1 MDINWYYTEGEL
13 TLKVDGDEHKFLLE
27 DLIAGS
33 SAYKE
38 RRKKV
43 LTVFLFSLLLIGS
56 MQFFWGGMPSGQ
68 SAYFYIGYFSTP
80 LIFAAMDV
88 LFAERSGVIDFGLEG
103 KMLAAA
109 FVAAVGSYFFGSP
122 WLGLMLAIIA
132 CVSLSMLHGFASVTH
147 KGDQVVSCVAINILM
162 IGLTTALA
170 AAGFGQAGLTPTLTN
185 EQRFLEIT
193 LPFEDALQ
201 NVPIIG
207 LIYSDILSGHYIFVY
222 IAYLIVPVVYW
233 IVFKTS
239 FGLRIRAVGED
250 PSAVDTAGI
259 NVFAM
264 RYKALMVNGV
274 LIAFAGAHLSTAV
287 NANFFREMS
296 AGRGYLALAAL
307 IFGKWHPK
315 TALIACLLFGFT
327 DALQIRLQGVE
338 LPAVGTIPVQLIQA
352 IPYVLTVILLA
363 GFVGKAIA
371 PNAIGQPYIKER

>member
-1 MDINWYYTEGEL
+1 MEYFT
-13 TLKVDGDEHKFLLE
+13 
-27 DLIAGS
+27 DLA
-33 SAYKE
+33 
-38 RRKKV
+38 
-43 LTVFLFSLLLIGS
+43 SLLNSTFRI
-56 MQFFWGGMPSGQ
+56 
-68 SAYFYIGYFSTP
+68 STP
-80 LIFAAMDV
+80 LIFAAMAG

-109 FVAAVGSYFFGSP
+109 FVAATGSYFFGSE
-122 WLGLMLAIIA
+122 WLGLALAIIA

-170 AAGFGQAGLTPTLTN
+170 AAWFGQAGLTPTLSN
-185 EQRFLEIT
+185 DQRFLEIT
-193 LPFEDALQ
+193 LPFADALRS
-201 NVPIIG
+201 VPVIG
-207 LIYSDILSGHYIFVY
+207 LIYSEILSGHYIFVY
-222 IAYLIVPVVYW
+222 MAYLLVPVVYW

-239 FGLRIRAVGED
+239 FGLRLRAVGEN

-259 NVFAM
+259 NVFSM
-264 RYKALMVNGV
+264 RYKALAINGV

-338 LPAVGTIPVQLIQA
+338 LPVVGTIPVQLIQG

-363 GFVGKAIA
+363 GFVGKAFA
-371 PNAIGQPYIKER
+371 PRAIGQPYIKER

>member
-1 MDINWYYTEGEL
+1 MEYFSDI
-13 TLKVDGDEHKFLLE
+13 
-27 DLIAGS
+27 A
-33 SAYKE
+33 
-38 RRKKV
+38 
-43 LTVFLFSLLLIGS
+43 SLLNSTFRI
-56 MQFFWGGMPSGQ
+56 
-68 SAYFYIGYFSTP
+68 STP
-80 LIFAAMDV
+80 LVFAAMAG
-88 LFAERSGVIDFGLEG
+88 LFAERSGVIDFSLEG

-109 FVAAVGSYFFGSP
+109 FVAATGSYFFGSE
-122 WLGLMLAIIA
+122 WLGLALAITA
-132 CVSLSMLHGFASVTH
+132 CLSLSMLHGFASVTH

-170 AAGFGQAGLTPTLTN
+170 AAWFGEAGLTPTLKN
-185 EQRFLEIT
+185 DQRFLEVT
-193 LPFEDALQ
+193 LPFVEILRPL
-201 NVPIIG
+201 PILG
-207 LIYSDILSGHYIFVY
+207 PIYSDIISGHYIFTY
-222 IAYLIVPVVYW
+222 IAYILVPIVYW

-239 FGLRIRAVGED
+239 FGLRLRAVGEN

-259 NVFAM
+259 NVFSM
-264 RYKALMVNGV
+264 RYKALAINGV
-274 LIAFAGAHLSTAV
+274 LIAFAGAYLSTAS

-338 LPAVGTIPVQLIQA
+338 LPVVGIIPVQFIQA

>member
-1 MDINWYYTEGEL
+1 MES
-13 TLKVDGDEHKFLLE
+13 FA
-27 DLIAGS
+27 DLA
-33 SAYKE
+33 
-38 RRKKV
+38 
-43 LTVFLFSLLLIGS
+43 SLLNSTFRI
-56 MQFFWGGMPSGQ
+56 
-68 SAYFYIGYFSTP
+68 STP
-80 LIFAAMDV
+80 LVFAAMAG
-88 LFAERSGVIDFGLEG
+88 LFAERSGVIDFSLEG
-103 KMLAAA
+103 KMLTAA
-109 FVAAVGSYFFGSP
+109 FVAATGSYFFGSE
-122 WLGLMLAIIA
+122 WLGLVLAIMA

-170 AAGFGQAGLTPTLTN
+170 AAWFGQAGLTPTLSN
-185 EQRFLEIT
+185 DQRFLEIT
-193 LPFEDALQ
+193 LPFAESLRS
-201 NVPIIG
+201 VPVIG
-207 LIYSDILSGHYIFVY
+207 LVYSDILSGHYIFVY
-222 IAYLIVPVVYW
+222 IAYLLVPVVYW

-239 FGLRIRAVGED
+239 FGLRLRAVGEN

-264 RYKALMVNGV
+264 RYKALAINGV

-315 TALIACLLFGFT
+315 TAVLACLLFGFT

-338 LPAVGTIPVQLIQA
+338 LPMIGTIPVQLIQG

-363 GFVGKAIA
+363 GFVGKAFA
-371 PNAIGQPYIKER
+371 PRAIGQPYIKER

>member
-1 MDINWYYTEGEL
+1 MES
-13 TLKVDGDEHKFLLE
+13 FA
-27 DLIAGS
+27 DLS
-33 SAYKE
+33 
-38 RRKKV
+38 
-43 LTVFLFSLLLIGS
+43 SLLNSTFRI
-56 MQFFWGGMPSGQ
+56 
-68 SAYFYIGYFSTP
+68 STP
-80 LIFAAMDV
+80 LVFAAMAG
-88 LFAERSGVIDFGLEG
+88 LFAERSGVIDFSLEG
-103 KMLAAA
+103 KMLTAA
-109 FVAAVGSYFFGSP
+109 FVAATGSYFFGSE
-122 WLGLMLAIIA
+122 WFGLVLAIIA

-170 AAGFGQAGLTPTLTN
+170 AAWFGQAGLTPTLSN
-185 EQRFLEIT
+185 DQRFLEIT
-193 LPFEDALQ
+193 LPFADTLRS
-201 NVPIIG
+201 VPVIG

-222 IAYLIVPVVYW
+222 IAYLLVPVVYW

-239 FGLRIRAVGED
+239 FGLRLRAVGEN

-264 RYKALMVNGV
+264 RYKALAINGV

-315 TALIACLLFGFT
+315 TALLACLLFGFT

-338 LPAVGTIPVQLIQA
+338 LPVVGTIPVQLIQGM
-352 IPYVLTVILLA
+352 PYVLTVILLA
-363 GFVGKAIA
+363 GFVGKAFA
-371 PNAIGQPYIKER
+371 PSAIGQPYIKER

>member
-1 MDINWYYTEGEL
+1 MES
-13 TLKVDGDEHKFLLE
+13 FA
-27 DLIAGS
+27 DLA
-33 SAYKE
+33 
-38 RRKKV
+38 
-43 LTVFLFSLLLIGS
+43 SLLNSTFRI
-56 MQFFWGGMPSGQ
+56 
-68 SAYFYIGYFSTP
+68 STP
-80 LIFAAMDV
+80 LVFAAMAG
-88 LFAERSGVIDFGLEG
+88 LFAERSGVIDFSLEG
-103 KMLAAA
+103 KMLTAA
-109 FVAAVGSYFFGSP
+109 FVAATGSYFFGSE
-122 WLGLMLAIIA
+122 WLGLVLAIIA

-170 AAGFGQAGLTPTLTN
+170 AAWFGQAGLTPTLSN
-185 EQRFLEIT
+185 DQRFLEIT
-193 LPFEDALQ
+193 LPFADTLRS
-201 NVPIIG
+201 VPVIG

-222 IAYLIVPVVYW
+222 IAYLLVPVVYW

-239 FGLRIRAVGED
+239 FGLRLRAVGEN

-264 RYKALMVNGV
+264 RYKALAINGV

-315 TALIACLLFGFT
+315 TALLACLLFGFT

-338 LPAVGTIPVQLIQA
+338 LPMVGTIPVQLIQGM
-352 IPYVLTVILLA
+352 PYVLTVILLA
-363 GFVGKAIA
+363 GFVGKAFA
-371 PNAIGQPYIKER
+371 PSAIGQPYIKER

>member
-1 MDINWYYTEGEL
+1 MEI
-13 TLKVDGDEHKFLLE
+13 FA
-27 DLIAGS
+27 DLA
-33 SAYKE
+33 
-38 RRKKV
+38 
-43 LTVFLFSLLLIGS
+43 SLLNSTLRI
-56 MQFFWGGMPSGQ
+56 
-68 SAYFYIGYFSTP
+68 STP
-80 LIFAAMDV
+80 LIFAAMAG
-88 LFAERSGVIDFGLEG
+88 LFAERSGVIDFSLEG
-103 KMLAAA
+103 KMLTAA
-109 FVAAVGSYFFGSP
+109 FVAAVGSYYFGSP
-122 WLGLMLAIIA
+122 WMGLILAIIA
-132 CVSLSMLHGFASVTH
+132 CVGLSILHGFASVTH

-170 AAGFGQAGLTPTLTN
+170 AAWFGQAGLTPTLTDD
-185 EQRFLEIT
+185 QRFLEIT
-193 LPFEDALQ
+193 LPFADAIRGI
-201 NVPIIG
+201 PIIG
-207 LIYSDILSGHYIFVY
+207 FVYSDVLSGHYIFVY
-222 IAYLIVPVVYW
+222 LAYISVPIVFW

-239 FGLRIRAVGED
+239 FGLRLRAVGEN

-338 LPAVGTIPVQLIQA
+338 LSVIGTVPVQLIQS
-352 IPYVLTVILLA
+352 IPYVLTVVLLA
-363 GFVGKAIA
+363 GFVGKAVA
-371 PNAIGQPYIKER
+371 PSAIGQPYIKER

>member
-1 MDINWYYTEGEL
+1 MEYFSDI
-13 TLKVDGDEHKFLLE
+13 
-27 DLIAGS
+27 A
-33 SAYKE
+33 
-38 RRKKV
+38 
-43 LTVFLFSLLLIGS
+43 SLLNSTLRI
-56 MQFFWGGMPSGQ
+56 
-68 SAYFYIGYFSTP
+68 STP
-80 LIFAAMDV
+80 LVFAAMAG
-88 LFAERSGVIDFGLEG
+88 LFAERSGVIDFSLEG
-103 KMLAAA
+103 KMLTAA
-109 FVAAVGSYFFGSP
+109 FVAAAGSYFFGSE
-122 WLGLMLAIIA
+122 WLGLVLAIMA

-170 AAGFGQAGLTPTLTN
+170 AAWFGQAGLTPTLTS

-193 LPFEDALQ
+193 LPFADALRSFP
-201 NVPIIG
+201 VIG
-207 LIYSDILSGHYIFVY
+207 FIYIDILSGHYIFVY
-222 IAYLIVPVVYW
+222 MAYLLVPAVYW
-233 IVFKTS
+233 VVFKTS
-239 FGLRIRAVGED
+239 FGLRLRAVGEN

-264 RYKALMVNGV
+264 RYKALAINGV

-315 TALIACLLFGFT
+315 TAVLACLLFGFT

-338 LPAVGTIPVQLIQA
+338 LPMIGTIPVQLIQG

-363 GFVGKAIA
+363 GFVGKAFA
-371 PNAIGQPYIKER
+371 PRAIGQPYIKER

>member
-1 MDINWYYTEGEL
+1 MEFFADI
-13 TLKVDGDEHKFLLE
+13 
-27 DLIAGS
+27 A
-33 SAYKE
+33 
-38 RRKKV
+38 
-43 LTVFLFSLLLIGS
+43 SLLNSTLRI
-56 MQFFWGGMPSGQ
+56 
-68 SAYFYIGYFSTP
+68 STP
-80 LIFAAMDV
+80 LVFAAMAG

-103 KMLAAA
+103 KMLTAA
-109 FVAAVGSYFFGSP
+109 FVAAVGSYYFNSP
-122 WLGLMLAIIA
+122 WLGLLLAIIA

-170 AAGFGQAGLTPTLTN
+170 AAWFGQAGLTPTLN
-185 EQRFLEIT
+185 DDQRFLEIT
-193 LPFEDALQ
+193 LPFANTLQ

-207 LIYSDILSGHYIFVY
+207 LIYTDVISGHYIFVY
-222 IAYLIVPVVYW
+222 IAYAIVPLVFW

-239 FGLRIRAVGED
+239 FGLRIRAVGEN

-259 NVFAM
+259 NVFSM

-338 LPAVGTIPVQLIQA
+338 LPAIGTIPVQLIQA

>member
-1 MDINWYYTEGEL
+1 MESLADI
-13 TLKVDGDEHKFLLE
+13 
-27 DLIAGS
+27 A
-33 SAYKE
+33 
-38 RRKKV
+38 
-43 LTVFLFSLLLIGS
+43 SLLNSTFRI
-56 MQFFWGGMPSGQ
+56 
-68 SAYFYIGYFSTP
+68 STP
-80 LIFAAMDV
+80 LVFAAMAG

-109 FVAAVGSYFFGSP
+109 FVAAVGSYYFNSP
-122 WLGLMLAIIA
+122 WLGLILAIFA

-170 AAGFGQAGLTPTLTN
+170 AAWFGQAGLTPTLN
-185 EQRFLEIT
+185 DNQRFLEIS
-193 LPFEDALQ
+193 LPFAEALED
-201 NVPIIG
+201 VPIIG
-207 LIYSDILSGHYIFVY
+207 LLYSNVLSGHYIFVY
-222 IAYLIVPVVYW
+222 LAYLLVPVVFW

-239 FGLRIRAVGED
+239 FGLRIRAVGEN

-259 NVFAM
+259 NVFSM
-264 RYKALMVNGV
+264 RYKALMVNGI

-315 TALIACLLFGFT
+315 TALLACLLFGFT
-327 DALQIRLQGVE
+327 DALQIRLQGTE
-338 LPAVGTIPVQLIQA
+338 LPIVGTIPVQLIQA

>member
-1 MDINWYYTEGEL
+1 MEYFT
-13 TLKVDGDEHKFLLE
+13 
-27 DLIAGS
+27 DLA
-33 SAYKE
+33 
-38 RRKKV
+38 
-43 LTVFLFSLLLIGS
+43 SLLNSTFRI
-56 MQFFWGGMPSGQ
+56 
-68 SAYFYIGYFSTP
+68 STP
-80 LIFAAMDV
+80 LIFAAMAG

-109 FVAAVGSYFFGSP
+109 FVAATGSYFFGSE
-122 WLGLMLAIIA
+122 WLGLALAIIA

-170 AAGFGQAGLTPTLTN
+170 AAWFGQAGLTPTLSN
-185 EQRFLEIT
+185 DQRFLEIT
-193 LPFEDALQ
+193 LPFADALRS
-201 NVPIIG
+201 VPVIG
-207 LIYSDILSGHYIFVY
+207 LIYSEILSGHYIFVY
-222 IAYLIVPVVYW
+222 IAYLLVPVVYW

-239 FGLRIRAVGED
+239 FGLRLRAVGEN

-259 NVFAM
+259 NVFSM
-264 RYKALMVNGV
+264 RYKALAINGV

-315 TALIACLLFGFT
+315 TALLACLLFGFT

-338 LPAVGTIPVQLIQA
+338 LPVVGTIPVQLIQG

-363 GFVGKAIA
+363 GFVGKAFA
-371 PNAIGQPYIKER
+371 PRAIGQPYVKEK